1 MVVGL
6 VGCGNWGWHILRDLI
21 ALGCEVPVVARSA
34 ESKARARE
42 GGAAAIVDE
51 IASLPRLDGA
61 VVATSTSSHAVVL
74 DELLALDVPA
84 LCEKPL
90 PSVPANGW
98 SRKATPVPPVAP
110 TATRRSPPAAQRICR
125 RADGAVRTQTRGG
138 AGG

>member
-1 MVVGL
+1 
-6 VGCGNWGWHILRDLI
+6 
-21 ALGCEVPVVARSA
+21 VVARSA

-42 GGAAAIVDE
+42 GCAAAIVDE

-90 PSVPANGW
+90 PSVPRERLGSEGNVRSAGGADRDATLAACSANGSAGERTLRYALRRRVARAV
-98 SRKATPVPPVAP
+98 SRPAGATLSRPR
-110 TATRRSPPAAQRICR
+110 RRSSAG
-125 RADGAVRTQTRGG
+125 RALHS
-138 AGG
+138 

>member
-1 MVVGL
+1 M
-6 VGCGNWGWHILRDLI
+6 
-21 ALGCEVPVVARSA
+21 VARSA

-84 LCEKPL
+84 FCEKPL
-90 PSVPANGW
+90 PSIPRERLGSEGNA
-98 SRKATPVPPVAP
+98 
-110 TATRRSPPAAQRICR
+110 RSA
-125 RADGAVRTQTRGG
+125 GG
-138 AGG
+138 ADRDARRLQRNGSAGERTVRYGSDEGWCGR